1 MFEVRLPA
9 KVTTNVYYRTHYRA
23 RTPLH
28 DSFYKAVWDAI
39 QEYKVKPVKD
49 YPINVTYAFYL
60 RGNAVDWVNLSAMT
74 KIIEDALVTEGI
86 LTDDSPK
93 YIAQGMMIP
102 NKSKRKY
109 DYCIVE
115 LS

>member
-1 MFEVRLPA
+1 MFEVRIPK
-9 KVTTNVYYRTHYRA
+9 KVTTNDWYKT
-23 RTPLH
+23 
-28 DSFYKAVWDAI
+28 FYKAKTKVQNEFRQAVWDAK
-39 QEYKVKPVKD
+39 QEYKLKPIKE

-60 RGNAVDWVNLSAMT
+60 TGKQLDWVNLSAMT
-74 KIIEDALVTEGI
+74 KIIEDALVAEGI